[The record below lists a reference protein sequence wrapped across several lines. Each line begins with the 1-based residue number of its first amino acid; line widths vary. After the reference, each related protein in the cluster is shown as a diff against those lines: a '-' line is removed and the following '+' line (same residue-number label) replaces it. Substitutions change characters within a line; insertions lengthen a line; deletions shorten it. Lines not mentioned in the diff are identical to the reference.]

1 MSETTAIAT
10 IEFTPQ
16 RIDLVKRLLCPD
28 LTNDEMA
35 VFIGLCKRTGLDPF
49 AKQIYAIRRKG
60 KMTIQTGID
69 GYRLIA
75 DRTEKYAG
83 SDDAFF
89 DDEMSPNKATVT
101 VYKIVGGQRC
111 AFTASARWA
120 EYYPG
125 DASGQM
131 WNKMPCTMLAKCAE
145 ALALRKAFPAELSGV
160 YTGEEMEQAGEEDH
174 PRHAPP
180 QQQPPQQQKPASPPP
195 PPAKPQTPK
204 LTPEEMDTVVGLY
217 LDGMASLTAKRDR
230 PGLDQLAIEAGA
242 DANVKGCDKAHIEK
256 LKAGFAEARETID
269 RALAFAAEDA
279 KREADEVARDRAAG
293 EPVADAEYQPAAGY

>member
-10 IEFTPQ
+10 VEFTPQ
-16 RIDLVKRLLCPD
+16 RIELVKRMLCPD
-28 LTNDEMA
+28 ITTDEMT
-35 VFIGLCKRTGLDPF
+35 VFVQICKRTGLDPF

-60 KMTIQTGID
+60 RMTIQTGID

-75 DRTEKYAG
+75 DRTERYAG
-83 SDDAFF
+83 SDDAVF
-89 DDEMSPNKATVT
+89 DDEMNPSKATVT
-101 VYKIVGGQRC
+101 VWKLVNGVRC

-160 YTGEEMEQAGEEDH
+160 YTGDEMDQADDDDRRAPQHQPKPQEQ
-174 PRHAPP
+174 PR
-180 QQQPPQQQKPASPPP
+180 QEQKPASPPP
-195 PPAKPQTPK
+195 PPAAPAKPKMTAEQ
-204 LTPEEMDTVVGLY
+204 MGAVVGQY
-217 LDGMASLTAKRDR
+217 LDGMASLIAKRDR
-230 PGLDQLAIEAGA
+230 PGLDQLGIEAGA
-242 DANVKGCDKAHIEK
+242 DANVKACDKAHIEK

-279 KREADEVARDRAAG
+279 ATQPT
-293 EPVADAEYQPAAGY
+293 EPVPDAEYTPAG